1 MIDPKKL
8 KKKMKK
14 YEEWVPKKASLK
26 NYQGKSEMSLKIKKP
41 KDHIK
46 EDKQKS
52 QEKSKVSKKMEKM

>member
-1 MIDPKKL
+1 
-8 KKKMKK
+8 
-14 YEEWVPKKASLK
+14 
-26 NYQGKSEMSLKIKKP
+26 MSLKIKKP